1 MHYFALTV
9 YLYSRMEKSIK
20 DILKKDLVARVGGSL
35 WIEANGERFFGPGPV
50 ELLERIAETGSI
62 NAAAK
67 EMKMSYKK
75 AWELIT
81 RLNEQTERPVVIP
94 QTGGEKGGGS
104 VLTEEAIR
112 LIEYHKELRN
122 RFSDFLREESKR
134 LEL

>member
-1 MHYFALTV
+1 MN
-9 YLYSRMEKSIK
+9 KSVK
-20 DILKKDLVARVGGSL
+20 DILKKDLHARINGSL
-35 WIEANGERFFGPGPV
+35 WMEANGERFFGPGPV

-81 RLNEQTERPVVIP
+81 HLNGQTERPVVIP

-104 VLTEEAIR
+104 VLTDEALW
-112 LIEYHKELRN
+112 LIEYHKELRK

-134 LEL
+134 LES

>member
-1 MHYFALTV
+1 MN
-9 YLYSRMEKSIK
+9 KSVK
-20 DILKKDLVARVGGSL
+20 DILKKDLHARINGSL
-35 WIEANGERFFGPGPV
+35 WMEANGERFFGPGPV

-81 RLNEQTERPVVIP
+81 HLNGQTERPVVIP

-104 VLTEEAIR
+104 VLTDEALC
-112 LIEYHKELRN
+112 LIEYHKELRK

-134 LEL
+134 LES